1 MFDAWQDHK
10 REQAVAYDEAV
21 SRLRN
26 ERDALQILIVVE
38 KQGGTLGAPARSAPA
53 SPACA

>member
-1 MFDAWQDHK
+1 VFDAWESHKQD
-10 REQAVAYDEAV
+10 QAVAYDEAV

-38 KQGGTLGAPARSAPA
+38 KQGGTLGVPAEPAPATSRG
-53 SPACA
+53 